1 MGCDP
6 SSLFL
11 PENGK
16 AWNST
21 NGKKWELECELN
33 YEIEKGLF
41 FRPSVVM
48 IFNFNIYQLFKFQ
61 IVIFISAKT
70 EHGFRRIKLLSN
82 ADFLLKV
89 NIKQCIFMIN

>member
-6 SSLFL
+6 NSLFL

-33 YEIEKGLF
+33 YEVEKGFL
-41 FRPSVVM
+41 FRPYVEMTFFS
-48 IFNFNIYQLFKFQ
+48 NF
-61 IVIFISAKT
+61 T
-70 EHGFRRIKLLSN
+70 
-82 ADFLLKV
+82 FL
-89 NIKQCIFMIN
+89 